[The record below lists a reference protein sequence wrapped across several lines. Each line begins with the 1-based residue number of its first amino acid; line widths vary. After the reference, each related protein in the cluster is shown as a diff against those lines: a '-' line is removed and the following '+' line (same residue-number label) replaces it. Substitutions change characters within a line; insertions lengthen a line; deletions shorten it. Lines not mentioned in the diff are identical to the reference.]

1 MFRSNLKGIMLP
13 RLLTTIHYNGTTF
26 GEAVLRSFP
35 SNLANYNTRRVL
47 FDCVI
52 ICIYF
57 GKAQSSEKGHPE
69 IELNM
74 EAQLPSHDV
83 HGDF

>member
-1 MFRSNLKGIMLP
+1 MLP
-13 RLLTTIHYNGTTF
+13 WLLTTIHYNGRTF
-26 GEAVLRSFP
+26 AEAVLRSSP
-35 SNLANYNTRRVL
+35 SNLANYKTRRVL

-57 GKAQSSEKGHPE
+57 GEAQSSETGHPG

-74 EAQLPSHDV
+74 EVQLPSHDA
-83 HGDF
+83 HGDFYYRAAM